1 VRAAGLDD
9 LTRPAAIQGGFLMLI
24 LSRRKGEDIVFSDE
38 IVLTVIEVGEQRVR
52 LGIRAPEKV
61 LALRQELAEFKTDPS
76 VSMVEAKEV
85 ELSPYERFATS

>member
-1 VRAAGLDD
+1 
-9 LTRPAAIQGGFLMLI
+9 MLI
-24 LSRRKGEDIVFSDE
+24 LSRREGEGIVISDE
-38 IVLTVIEVGEQRVR
+38 IVLTVIEVHEQRVR

-61 LALRQELAEFKTDPS
+61 LLLRRELAQFKTDPS